1 MPTPILV
8 SDALVAIS
16 FGTNKQLGASPVPAA
31 PTSAYECQARSVSVS
46 IESRTVDATT
56 ICSDNEEPLET
67 RTGGTLNLELYV
79 DKTTGPIFLQKTGYL
94 CSVKVTLGT
103 TGGSVHTYSG
113 LVTNA
118 GTTLTRDGDIQVETA
133 TIQLGGFANT
143 NAPVA

>member
-16 FGTNKQLGASPVPAA
+16 FGSTKQLGNTPVPAA
-31 PTSAYECQARSVSVS
+31 PTSAYECQARSISVS

-56 ICSDNEEPLET
+56 ICSDFEEPLET
-67 RTGGTLNLELYV
+67 RTGGTLNIELYV
-79 DKTTGPIFLQKTGYL
+79 DKTTGPVFIGKTGYL
-94 CSVKVTLGT
+94 CSVKITLGT
-103 TGGSVHTYSG
+103 TGGSVKTYSG

-118 GTTLTRDGDIQVETA
+118 SMNLGREGDIQTESA

-143 NAPVA
+143 NQPVA